1 MADTTTKTTQTRTGR
16 PLTAALAAGAT
27 LILACTRGPSAPEL
41 EADPARLLVGI
52 LGTCASAVRDVQVRR
67 AGQAEWEPVT
77 AGAVFRVGDEIRTG
91 PRSAARIALL
101 AGGALDLEDSAA
113 VALDVKSADEAAG
126 RGGARPLARS
136 SADESRISVKAGV
149 VRGTLP
155 ESDRAASPARFV
167 ILSGDG
173 SEVRI
178 ASRPGGDPTR
188 FRLVRQELGTE
199 LTIVQGAASVKSAKG
214 GETVLAAGQVA
225 VARGGEL
232 ADRAELAL
240 APELLDP
247 ASDARFQI
255 APGLSVRLRW
265 KEVPGASGYVV
276 QLAHDLSFREVERQE
291 AVTGPELFFTPGSAG
306 ARAWRVAARDGA
318 GRLGEYGAGRRL
330 HVEVRT
336 PRDLLLKPADATV
349 VKAGDRASSV
359 SVSWQPVGD
368 GAQYR
373 VVLARAP
380 ELSPPVTSAV
390 VGGDHTVLEIAE
402 PGEYWW
408 GVYVEEDGD
417 LRPLFTKPRR
427 LSVRRVGEPRP
438 RGGEARSEP
447 RMEVPRAISQWG
459 N

>member
-1 MADTTTKTTQTRTGR
+1 VEDTTTKTTQTRTRR
-16 PLTAALAAGAT
+16 PLTAGLAVGAT
-27 LILACTRGPSAPEL
+27 LILACTKGPSAPEL

-113 VALDVKSADEAAG
+113 VALDVKSSEDGAG
-126 RGGARPLARS
+126 RGGGRPLARS
-136 SADESRISVKAGV
+136 SADESRVAVKAGV

-155 ESDRAASPARFV
+155 QADRAASPAGFV

-173 SEVRI
+173 SEVRV
-178 ASRPGGDPTR
+178 ASRPGEDPTR

-199 LTIVQGAASVKSAKG
+199 LTVIQGAASVKGAKG
-214 GETVLAAGQVA
+214 GETILAAGQVA
-225 VARGGEL
+225 VARGGDL
-232 ADRAELAL
+232 ADRAELAQ
-240 APELLDP
+240 APQLLEP

-265 KEVPGASGYVV
+265 KEVPGATGYLV
-276 QLAHDLSFREVERQE
+276 QIAHDLSFREVERQE
-291 AVTGPELFFTPGSAG
+291 AATGPELLFTPGSAG
-306 ARAWRVAARDGA
+306 ARAWRVAARDA
-318 GRLGEYGAGRRL
+318 SGRLGEYGAGRRL

-336 PRDLLLKPADATV
+336 PRDLLQKPPDATV
-349 VKAGDRASSV
+349 IKAGDRGASV
-359 SVSWQPVGD
+359 SLSWLPVGD

-373 VVLARAP
+373 VVLARGP

-390 VGGDHTVLEIAE
+390 VGGDHTVVEIDE

-417 LRPLFTKPRR
+417 LRPVFTRPRR
-427 LSVRRVGEPRP
+427 LSVRKAGEPRP
-438 RGGEARSEP
+438 RGEARSEP